1 MTLTVRDIE
10 LSGFVLPYDDDRLM
24 RRDIHEEIAD
34 PESYYKR
41 YDQKTLF
48 YDCFLDQTGTQVIL
62 LGPRLFNLSRLLDE
76 TDFRLDG
83 VPVKPLTV
91 EKLSRCSVVTLPAAG
106 GMPSVLTLS
115 HDRFG
120 GNIPVG
126 ASFIEAYRGTN
137 ALFALSKNNKLSW
150 IQDWL
155 HYNHK
160 VHGANAVVF
169 ADNVSTDYSREEL
182 VRAIAGVEGIEQ
194 ATMVRAR
201 YRFGPT
207 EEKYDNALF
216 LQRSLAELFR
226 RRFLGAARAVIN
238 ADIDELFHSK
248 SGRSIFDA
256 TARSESGY
264 VRADARWVYVDNIK
278 GEFLPRHWHHGFV
291 TKRGKPKS
299 NRKYAVAPAGAQ
311 AGRQW
316 LTHFIQSRRDPV
328 DPDFEL
334 WHFRNLNTGWKEDRS
349 IGSEALE
356 AYPPLQDAMSAAFGG
371 RGNQPPLVSLS
382 GHHKADR
389 HKLIV
394 TAMKNEASYILEW
407 VAYHRAIGFN
417 NFLVY
422 TNDCSDHT
430 VQLLEALQARGYLS
444 HEENRVLR
452 RGPQKSAL
460 KYARE
465 HLDVEQADWILVSD
479 IDEFLNIHT
488 GSGTVDELIDSLPG
502 ADAISVT
509 WKLFGCGDVIEYA
522 DQPVIS
528 TFFDGERAIGDGGME
543 NRFAK
548 TLFRPTDDIKRFGTH
563 GPIVAADADFVWM
576 SPGGRILGEDDN
588 LTRPVRSFSYE
599 AAQINHYAVG
609 SVDAF
614 LVKRDRG
621 RVNHYRQTMDM
632 DYWDKMN
639 KSGTKDTSILRHRD
653 VMLAEMDA
661 MLADPK
667 IKALHD
673 KGVAWRRA
681 KIAELKGDPV
691 FSVIRAAIMTKLRAG
706 D

>member
-1 MTLTVRDIE
+1 MTLTVQDIE
-10 LSGFVLPYDDDRLM
+10 LSGFVLPYDDDQLI
-24 RRDIHEEIAD
+24 RRDIHEDIAD

-48 YDCFLDQTGTQVIL
+48 YDCFLDQTGTQVVL
-62 LGPRLFNLSRLLDE
+62 LGPRLFNLKRLLED

-83 VPVKPLTV
+83 IPIKPLAV
-91 EKLSRCSVVTLPAAG
+91 EKLSRCSVVLLPTAG
-106 GMPSVLTLS
+106 AKPAVLTLS

-126 ASFIEAYRGTN
+126 ASFVEAYRDTN
-137 ALFALSKNNKLSW
+137 ALFALSKNNELSW

-155 HYNHK
+155 YYNHK
-160 VHGANAVVF
+160 IHGANAVVF
-169 ADNVSTDYSREEL
+169 ADNVSTKYSRDEL
-182 VRAIAGVEGIEQ
+182 VRAISAVEGIEQ
-194 ATMVRAR
+194 ATVVRAR

-207 EEKYDNALF
+207 EEKFDNALF

-238 ADIDELFHSK
+238 TDVDELFHSK

-256 TARSESGY
+256 TAESESGY
-264 VRADARWVYVDNIK
+264 VRADARWVYVNDTK
-278 GEFLPRHWHHGFV
+278 GEFLPRHRHHGFV
-291 TKRGKPKS
+291 TKSGKPKS
-299 NRKYAVAPAGAQ
+299 NRKYAVAPAGSQ

-349 IGSEALE
+349 ISSGALE
-356 AYPPLQDAMSAAFGG
+356 EYSPLQDAMSAVFGG
-371 RGNQPPLVSLS
+371 RGGRPPLVPLS
-382 GHHKADR
+382 RHHNADR
-389 HKLIV
+389 QKLIV
-394 TAMKNEASYILEW
+394 TAMKNESSFILEW
-407 VAYHRAIGFN
+407 IAYHRAIGFN

-465 HLDVEQADWILVSD
+465 HLDAEQADWVLVSD
-479 IDEFLNIHT
+479 IDEFLNIHI
-488 GSGTVDELIDSLPG
+488 GNGTVDELIDSLPG
-502 ADAISVT
+502 ADAIPVT
-509 WKLFGCGDVIEYA
+509 WKIFGCGDVIEYA
-522 DQPVIS
+522 DQLVTN
-528 TFFDGERAIGDGGME
+528 TFFDSERSIGDGGME

-548 TLFRPTDDIKRFGTH
+548 TLFRPTNDIERFGTH
-563 GPIVAADADFVWM
+563 GPIVVEGADFVWM
-576 SPGGRILGEDDN
+576 SPDGRILGEDDN
-588 LTRPVRSFSYE
+588 LTRPVSSFSYE
-599 AAQINHYAVG
+599 VAQINHYAVG

-632 DYWDKMN
+632 DYWAKMN
-639 KSGTKDTSILRHRD
+639 RSGAKDSSILRHRD
-653 VMLAEMDA
+653 RMLAEMDA
-661 MLADPK
+661 LLADPE

-673 KGVAWRRA
+673 KGVEWRRK
-681 KIAELKGDPV
+681 KIEELKGNLV
-691 FSVIRAAIMTKLRAG
+691 FAEMRASILAKLGTG